1 MIGSSKIDDQTDDLQ
16 RLNDLFALGLNNCEI
31 QRIYRT
37 NKGESIS
44 RVHISQ
50 IRRGLRWNPNLRSF
64 VMKNEL
70 EANDTIE
77 TLIDGVNIKTTI
89 AQLLVD
95 NQLYHIYLTYIDAI
109 LDLDTRTS
117 LSLNKPNTKDLIAFH
132 INKINEISIHT
143 KN

>member
-1 MIGSSKIDDQTDDLQ
+1 MIGSSKINDQTDDLQ
-16 RLNDLFALGLNNCEI
+16 RLNDLFALGLNNSEI

-37 NKGESIS
+37 NKGEPIS

-64 VMKNEL
+64 LMKNEL

-77 TLIDGVNIKTTI
+77 TLIDGVNLKTTI
-89 AQLLVD
+89 AQVMVD
-95 NQLYHIYLTYIDAI
+95 NQLYHIYLTYTNAI

-117 LSLNKPNTKDLIAFH
+117 LSLNKPNRKDLIAFH
-132 INKINEISIHT
+132 LNKLNDLSKHQ

>member
-16 RLNDLFALGLNNCEI
+16 RLNDLFALGLNNSEI

-117 LSLNKPNTKDLIAFH
+117 LSLNKPNRKDLIAFH

>member
-16 RLNDLFALGLNNCEI
+16 RLNDLFALGLNNSEI

>member
-1 MIGSSKIDDQTDDLQ
+1 MIGSSKIDDQSDDLK
-16 RLNDLFALGLNNCEI
+16 RLNDLFELGLNNCEI

-77 TLIDGVNIKTTI
+77 TLIDGVNIKTTV

-95 NQLYHIYLTYIDAI
+95 NQLYHIYLTYVDAI

-117 LSLNKPNTKDLIAFH
+117 LCINKPTKKDLIAFH
-132 INKINEISIHT
+132 HNKVNEISNHT
-143 KN
+143 EN